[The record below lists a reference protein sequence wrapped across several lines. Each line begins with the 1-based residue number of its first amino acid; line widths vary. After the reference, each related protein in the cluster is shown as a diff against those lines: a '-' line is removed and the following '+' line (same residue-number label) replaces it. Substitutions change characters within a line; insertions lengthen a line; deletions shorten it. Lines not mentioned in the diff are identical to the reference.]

1 MRGAPGSSA
10 AKNEEMASGYQG
22 AVLAYDGV
30 GIACGDRMVVEGASF
45 SVGAGRIVGL
55 VGESGSGKTTLLKA
69 AMGLLDDDM
78 RVQTGHVLY
87 QGEDVA
93 GMNAVRLRE
102 LRGKE
107 MATVFQDSAAAFCPV
122 RRINVQAW
130 EAVRPHVRMSRREC
144 EALFCERLESLGIRE
159 PAKVARAYPHELSGG
174 MAQRVGIAVALM
186 LKPRLLLADEP
197 TSALDVTTQAQV
209 VDVLRGVHTRLGC
222 AILLVTHNFR
232 LVEALCDDVVVLR
245 QGRVVEQG
253 PVAHVLTDPAD
264 EYTRALVAAAP
275 RLRRE

>member
-78 RVQTGHVLY
+78 RLQTGRVLY

-93 GMNAVRLRE
+93 GMSASRLRE
-102 LRGKE
+102 LRG
-107 MATVFQDSAAAFCPV
+107 
-122 RRINVQAW
+122 
-130 EAVRPHVRMSRREC
+130 
-144 EALFCERLESLGIRE
+144 
-159 PAKVARAYPHELSGG
+159 
-174 MAQRVGIAVALM
+174 
-186 LKPRLLLADEP
+186 
-197 TSALDVTTQAQV
+197 
-209 VDVLRGVHTRLGC
+209 
-222 AILLVTHNFR
+222 
-232 LVEALCDDVVVLR
+232 
-245 QGRVVEQG
+245 
-253 PVAHVLTDPAD
+253 
-264 EYTRALVAAAP
+264 
-275 RLRRE
+275 

>member
-1 MRGAPGSSA
+1 MT
-10 AKNEEMASGYQG
+10 SGYQG

-30 GIACGDRMVVEGASF
+30 CVACGDRMVVEGASF

-69 AMGLLDDDM
+69 AMGLLDEGM
-78 RVQTGHVLY
+78 RVQTGRVLY

-93 GMNAVRLRE
+93 SMSASRLRE

-107 MATVFQDSAAAFCPV
+107 MATVFQDSAATFCPV
-122 RRINVQAW
+122 RRLNVQVW
-130 EAVRPHVRMSRREC
+130 EAVRPHVHMSRQEC
-144 EALFCERLESLGIRE
+144 EALFCQTLESLGIHE
-159 PAKVARAYPHELSGG
+159 PAKVAHAYPHELSGG

-209 VDVLRGVHTRLGC
+209 VDVLRDVHARLGC

-253 PVAHVLTDPAD
+253 PVARVLADPAD
-264 EYTRALVAAAP
+264 AYTRALVAAAP
-275 RLRRE
+275 RLRRG

>member
-1 MRGAPGSSA
+1 
-10 AKNEEMASGYQG
+10 
-22 AVLAYDGV
+22 AYDGV

-45 SVGAGRIVGL
+45 SVGPGRIVGL

-93 GMNAVRLRE
+93 GMSASRLRE
-102 LRGKE
+102 LRGEE

-209 VDVLRGVHTRLGC
+209 VDVLRDVHTRLGC

>member
-1 MRGAPGSSA
+1 MTSGHEGAL
-10 AKNEEMASGYQG
+10 
-22 AVLAYDGV
+22 LAYDGV
-30 GIACGDRMVVEGASF
+30 GIAYGDRAVVEDASF

-69 AMGLLDDDM
+69 AMGLLDDGM
-78 RVQTGHVLY
+78 RVQSGRVLY
-87 QGEDVA
+87 QGEDVTRMSA
-93 GMNAVRLRE
+93 ARLRE

-107 MATVFQDSAAAFCPV
+107 MATVFQDSAATFCPV
-122 RRINVQAW
+122 RRLDVQVW
-130 EAVRPHVRMSRREC
+130 EAVRTHVRMGRQEC
-144 EALFCERLESLGIRE
+144 EALFCGTLESLGIHE
-159 PAKVARAYPHELSGG
+159 PTKVAHAYPHELSGG

-186 LKPRLLLADEP
+186 LKPKLLLADEP

-209 VDVLRGVHTRLGC
+209 VDVLRDVRTRLGC

-253 PVAHVLTDPAD
+253 PVARVLADPAD
-264 EYTRALVAAAP
+264 AYTRALVAAAP
-275 RLRRE
+275 RLRRG

>member
-1 MRGAPGSSA
+1 MRGAPDSST

-30 GIACGDRMVVEGASF
+30 GIVCGDRMVVEGASF

-78 RVQTGHVLY
+78 RLQTGRVFY

-93 GMNAVRLRE
+93 GMSASRLRE

-122 RRINVQAW
+122 RRINVQVW

-144 EALFCERLESLGIRE
+144 EALFCETLESLGIRE

-174 MAQRVGIAVALM
+174 MAQRVG
-186 LKPRLLLADEP
+186 
-197 TSALDVTTQAQV
+197 
-209 VDVLRGVHTRLGC
+209 
-222 AILLVTHNFR
+222 
-232 LVEALCDDVVVLR
+232 
-245 QGRVVEQG
+245 
-253 PVAHVLTDPAD
+253 
-264 EYTRALVAAAP
+264 
-275 RLRRE
+275 

>member
-1 MRGAPGSSA
+1 MRGAPGSST

-30 GIACGDRMVVEGASF
+30 GIACGDRMVVEGVSF

-69 AMGLLDDDM
+69 AMGLLDDM
-78 RVQTGHVLY
+78 RLQTGRVLY

-93 GMNAVRLRE
+93 SMSASRLRE

-107 MATVFQDSAAAFCPV
+107 MATVFQDSAATFCPV
-122 RRINVQAW
+122 RRLNVQVW
-130 EAVRPHVRMSRREC
+130 EAVRPHVRMSRQEC
-144 EALFCERLESLGIRE
+144 EALFCETLESLGIRE
-159 PAKVARAYPHELSGG
+159 PAKVAHAYPHELSGG

-209 VDVLRGVHTRLGC
+209 VDVLRDVHARLGC

-232 LVEALCDDVVVLR
+232 LVEALCDDVAVLR

-275 RLRRE
+275 RLRRG

>member
-1 MRGAPGSSA
+1 MERA
-10 AKNEEMASGYQG
+10 ARHQS

-30 GIACGDRMVVEGASF
+30 GIACGNRMVVESASF

-69 AMGLLDDDM
+69 AMGLLDDGM
-78 RVQTGHVLY
+78 RVQTGRVLY

-93 GMNAVRLRE
+93 SMGASRLRE

-107 MATVFQDSAAAFCPV
+107 MATVFQDSAATFCSV
-122 RRINVQAW
+122 RRLNVQVW
-130 EAVRPHVRMSRREC
+130 EAVRPHVRMSKQEC
-144 EALFCERLESLGIRE
+144 EALFCETLESLGIHE

-209 VDVLRGVHTRLGC
+209 VDVLRDVHARLGC

-253 PVAHVLTDPAD
+253 PVARVLTDPAD

>member
-1 MRGAPGSSA
+1 
-10 AKNEEMASGYQG
+10 
-22 AVLAYDGV
+22 
-30 GIACGDRMVVEGASF
+30 
-45 SVGAGRIVGL
+45 
-55 VGESGSGKTTLLKA
+55 
-69 AMGLLDDDM
+69 MGLLDEGM
-78 RVQTGHVLY
+78 QVQAGRVLY

-93 GMNAVRLRE
+93 SMSASRLRE

-107 MATVFQDSAAAFCPV
+107 MATVFQDSAATFCPV
-122 RRINVQAW
+122 RRLNVQVW
-130 EAVRPHVRMSRREC
+130 EAVRPHVRMSRQEC
-144 EALFCERLESLGIRE
+144 EALFCETLESLGIHE

-209 VDVLRGVHTRLGC
+209 VDVLRDVHARLGC

-253 PVAHVLTDPAD
+253 PVARVLTESAD
-264 EYTRALVAAAP
+264 AYTRALVAAAP
-275 RLRRE
+275 RLRRG